1 MKNDV
6 PVRII
11 RVFKLLEYLS
21 EFPAKSV
28 DKLAQ
33 IIGVSIKTIYK
44 DIILLESLGYEM
56 EKDNTHRYQIK
67 YGFTPEYHL
76 NEN

>member
-44 DIILLESLGYEM
+44 DNHSAGILGLRDG
-56 EKDNTHRYQIK
+56 KDNTHKISDK
-67 YGFTPEYHL
+67 VWIHT
-76 NEN
+76 

>member
-6 PVRII
+6 PVRIV

-21 EFPAKSV
+21 AFPAKSV

-33 IIGVSIKTIYK
+33 MIGVSIKTIYK
-44 DIILLESLGYEM
+44 DIILLESSGLRNG
-56 EKDNTHRYQIK
+56 KRHQSQISYK
-67 YGFTPEYHL
+67 IWIHI
-76 NEN
+76 